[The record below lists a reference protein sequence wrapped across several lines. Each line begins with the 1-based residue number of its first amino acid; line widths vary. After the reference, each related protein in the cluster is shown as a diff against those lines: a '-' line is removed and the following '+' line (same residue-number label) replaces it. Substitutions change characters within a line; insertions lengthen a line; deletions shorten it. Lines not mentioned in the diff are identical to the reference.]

1 MRMNDYNHTIIEA
14 SKPVEG
20 AIRQAAALFAAA
32 FIAATLLVFALPV
45 SAQADVRKA
54 DEVMGETVGERDLSV
69 SQCPSISAER
79 AALVSADGTVFFTRN
94 GKDEAQIASI
104 TKVMTAIVAIDKAPE
119 GLTVSVSADAAEI
132 GESSAGLQEGDT
144 MDLETALK
152 ALLVPS
158 GNDAAVAIAE
168 AVGATLDG
176 GSSKPV
182 EAFVDAMNA
191 KARELGLSN
200 TVYENPHGLDDGEF
214 AGDLHSTALDQ
225 TIVAKCAMGYPQI
238 RDIVGGGS
246 TTIKVNREGKKEEI
260 ELETTDL
267 LLDMYDHA
275 TGIKTGVTNLA
286 GPSFMGSANKDGK
299 DLFAIVL
306 DCTDEYARFQDAKNL
321 FEWGYEHVIDL
332 PLANTE
338 QWTTM
343 KSDGFT
349 RDVPVIGEAS
359 HYEWIDRTVK
369 ATMEK
374 PDESVKIFDLEGNVS
389 QKVEFDEIHGTVN
402 VGDKVG
408 TITFYQ
414 NNEAI
419 ASQNL
424 VACERVDAPNPIDTV
439 VIWWS
444 RTTQGLND
452 ETGRASSK
460 VYNVM
465 PIINNN
471 KSNAA

>member
-1 MRMNDYNHTIIEA
+1 M
-14 SKPVEG
+14 
-20 AIRQAAALFAAA
+20 AI
-32 FIAATLLVFALPV
+32 LLLGFALPC
-45 SAQADVRKA
+45 SAQAEVRKS
-54 DEVMGETVGERDLSV
+54 DEVMGKTVGERDLSV
-69 SQCPSISAER
+69 SECPSVSAER
-79 AALVSADGTVFFTRN
+79 AALVSADGTLFFARN
-94 GKDEAQIASI
+94 ATDEAQIASI
-104 TKVMTAIVAIDKAPE
+104 TKVMTAIVALDKAPE
-119 GLTVSVSADAAEI
+119 GIVVSVSADAAEI

-144 MDLETALK
+144 MDLDTALK

-200 TVYENPHGLDDGEF
+200 TVYENPHGLDDGIF
-214 AGDLHSTALDQ
+214 AGNLHSTALDQ
-225 TIVAKCAMGYPQI
+225 TIVAKCAMSYPKI

-246 TTIKVNREGKKEEI
+246 TTIKVNRGGAKEDI

-275 TGIKTGVTNLA
+275 TGVKTGVTNLA
-286 GPSFMGSANKDGK
+286 GPSFMGAATKDGK
-299 DLFAIVL
+299 DLYAIVL
-306 DCTDEYARFQDAKNL
+306 DSTDEYSRFQDAENL

-338 QWTTM
+338 EWANM
-343 KSDGFT
+343 KSDGVS

-369 ATMEK
+369 ATLK
-374 PDESVKIFDLEGNVS
+374 SPDESVKVFDLEGNVS

-414 NNEAI
+414 NNEKI
-419 ASQNL
+419 ASQDL
-424 VACERVDAPNPIDTV
+424 IACEHVDAPNPIDTV

-444 RTTQGLND
+444 RTTQGLKD
-452 ETGRASSK
+452 ESGRADSK

-471 KSNAA
+471 RSNAA